1 MNGLLLIDKPGG
13 CTSHDVVNRMRRAT
27 GEQSIGHLGTLDPMA
42 TGLLPLLLG
51 KWTRLAKFYG
61 SLAKTYTGVIRF
73 GFATETFDA
82 EGKPMGSLRR
92 PSMRLDDVRRL
103 ADGFLGESLQMP
115 PAYSAKKINGKPAYE
130 YARAGEQPELQPV
143 PVTVK
148 LFVIESLRTNADG
161 TADAAFRMEISSG
174 GYVRSV
180 AHEMGRK
187 AFCGAHLAEL
197 RRVAV
202 GGFSIES
209 ALSLDE
215 ADARGR
221 AGALQSELPH
231 PRAVLTEL
239 PAVTADAQ
247 TLERLRHGN
256 QVALPEFSAAP
267 TVRVFAG
274 QRELAVIADRLA
286 GTLFQPKVV
295 LLENAPAPK
304 K

>member
-1 MNGLLLIDKPGG
+1 MNGLLLVDKPGG

-61 SLAKTYTGVIRF
+61 SLAKTYSGVIRF

-92 PSMRLDDVRRL
+92 PSMRVDDVRRL
-103 ADGFLGESLQMP
+103 ADGFLGESMQMP

-130 YARAGEQPELQPV
+130 YARAGEQPELHPV
-143 PVTVK
+143 PITVS
-148 LFVIESLRTNADG
+148 LFEIESLKQNADG
-161 TADAAFRMEISSG
+161 TADAAFRMKISSG

-187 AFCGAHLAEL
+187 AFCGAHLLAL

-202 GGFSIES
+202 GAFTVES
-209 ALSLDE
+209 ALTLDE
-215 ADARGR
+215 ADNRGR
-221 AGALQSELPH
+221 AGTLAAVLPH
-231 PRAVLTEL
+231 PRMVLPEL
-239 PAVTADAQ
+239 PAVTADAPM
-247 TLERLRHGN
+247 LERLRHGN
-256 QVALPEFSAAP
+256 QLALPEFSSAP
-267 TVRVFAG
+267 SVRVFAG
-274 QRELAVIADRLA
+274 QRELAAIADRLA
-286 GTLFQPKVV
+286 GTLFQPRVV
-295 LLENAPAPK
+295 LL
-304 K
+304 

>member
-1 MNGLLLIDKPGG
+1 M
-13 CTSHDVVNRMRRAT
+13 
-27 GEQSIGHLGTLDPMA
+27 
-42 TGLLPLLLG
+42 
-51 KWTRLAKFYG
+51 
-61 SLAKTYTGVIRF
+61 IRF

-92 PSMRLDDVRRL
+92 PAMRLDDVRRL
-103 ADGFLGESLQMP
+103 AAGFLGESMQMP

-130 YARAGEQPELQPV
+130 YARAGEVPELQPV
-143 PVTVK
+143 PITVS
-148 LFVIESLRTNADG
+148 LFAIESLRTNADG

-187 AFCGAHLAEL
+187 AFCGAHLAAL

-202 GGFSIES
+202 GEFPIAS
-209 ALSLDE
+209 ALTLDE
-215 ADARGR
+215 ADDRGR
-221 AGALQSELPH
+221 TGTLEAALPH
-231 PRAVLTEL
+231 PRTVLPEL

-256 QVALPEFSAAP
+256 QVALPEFSPAP
-267 TVRVFAG
+267 TVRVFSG
-274 QRELAVIADRLA
+274 QREFAAIADRLA

-295 LLENAPAPK
+295 LL
-304 K
+304 